1 MLTPLESGLFD
12 AIAGLPMHPLVVH
25 FAVVLLPLAALG
37 LIVLVA
43 VPRWADRF
51 GWLTLGAL
59 VVGMAAS
66 FVAKE
71 SGEALAA
78 RVGTP
83 GDHASWGDVLPWL
96 AVALLILAGA
106 WFVLHRRAR
115 QAESGRSAAAA
126 GVGILAAVLAL
137 AVTGVTIVVGHT
149 GAQAAWGGT
158 ITSATA
164 PATPGTDGGAKGSAP
179 TGGTTYTLADVA
191 KHASASSCWTA
202 VDGNVYDVTKWIT
215 QHPGGKQPILGMCG
229 ADGSAAFHSQHGNQ
243 ARPAN
248 ELKQFQ
254 IGTLSSGT
262 GGAPSTPSTST
273 SAKAGSYTLA
283 DVAKH
288 ASASSC
294 WTAVNGNVYDVT
306 KWITQ
311 HPGGRRA
318 ILGMCGKDGSSAF
331 DGQHGRQRRP
341 EAELKQFQIGTLG

>member
-1 MLTPLESGLFD
+1 MLTPLESGFFD

-51 GWLTLGAL
+51 GSLTLGAL
-59 VVGMAAS
+59 VVGVAAS

-96 AVALLILAGA
+96 AVALLVLAGA

-115 QAESGRSAAAA
+115 QAESGRSAAATA
-126 GVGILAAVLAL
+126 VGILAAVLAL

-164 PATPGTDGGAKGSAP
+164 PATPGTDGGAEGSASA
-179 TGGTTYTLADVA
+179 GGTTYTLADVA

-202 VDGNVYDVTKWIT
+202 VDGTVYDVTKWIT

-229 ADGSAAFHSQHGNQ
+229 TDGSAAFHSQHGSQ
-243 ARPAN
+243 SRPAN

-254 IGTLSSGT
+254 IGTLSAGS
-262 GGAPSTPSTST
+262 GGASSAPSASSNGTTYS
-273 SAKAGSYTLA
+273 LA
-283 DVAKH
+283 DIAKH
-288 ASASSC
+288 AGASSC
-294 WTAVNGNVYDVT
+294 WTAVNGKVYDVT

-331 DGQHGRQRRP
+331 DGQHGGQRRP
-341 EAELKQFQIGTLG
+341 EAELKQFLVGTLG

>member
-1 MLTPLESGLFD
+1 MLTPPESGFFD

-43 VPRWADRF
+43 VPRWVDTF

-59 VVGMAAS
+59 VVGVAAS

-96 AVALLILAGA
+96 AVGLLVLAGA

-115 QAESGRSAAAA
+115 QAESGRSAAATA
-126 GVGILAAVLAL
+126 VGILAAVLAL

-164 PATPGTDGGAKGSAP
+164 PATPGTDGGAEGSASA
-179 TGGTTYTLADVA
+179 GGTTYTLADVA

-202 VDGNVYDVTKWIT
+202 VDGTVYDVTKWIT

-229 ADGSAAFHSQHGNQ
+229 TDGSAAFHSQHGSQ
-243 ARPAN
+243 SRPAN
-248 ELKQFQ
+248 ELKQFR
-254 IGTLSSGT
+254 IGTLSAGT
-262 GGAPSTPSTST
+262 GGSASPSAPART
-273 SAKAGSYTLA
+273 SYTLA

-288 ASASSC
+288 GSASSC
-294 WTAVNGNVYDVT
+294 WTAVNGKVYDVT
-306 KWITQ
+306 EWITQ

-331 DGQHGRQRRP
+331 DGQHGGQRRP
-341 EAELKQFQIGTLG
+341 EAELKQFLVGTLG